1 MLDLDTISAV
11 RETATGPA
19 LREEAAER
27 PYRPQARRARIA
39 RLSRQVADGTYAIDH
54 QMVAGTILDRIS
66 VPRSAT

>member
-11 RETATGPA
+11 RETAGPA
-19 LREEAAER
+19 RSEEPAAR

-39 RLSRQVADGTYAIDH
+39 RLRRQVADGEYAIDP
-54 QMVAGTILDRIS
+54 QMVAASILDRIA